1 MTLRPMGCKCR
12 GKVRLWKASFK
23 WGWGGVGVRLYLRA
37 ELDVMARA
45 LAAQL

>member
-1 MTLRPMGCKCR
+1 MQEEGEAMENILQ
-12 GKVRLWKASFK
+12 V
-23 WGWGGVGVRLYLRA
+23 GVGWVGVCLYLQA